1 MVNDIEDEMDPGARR
16 VVALARTARTPND
29 ADKRRVRQALALGIG
44 AATAGVSAGT
54 ALASAAKGGVLIGL
68 RGIIAALVVAT
79 AGTGTYFFAR
89 SRASAPVAPS
99 VVASPVA
106 PLAPTIVPVVPEAA
120 PAVAASPDPLLAELT
135 LLREA
140 QQALRDG
147 QARRA
152 LELAERHAALYPRSQ
167 LALERGALRVFA
179 LCALGHKAEA
189 RALATDLLAA
199 APRSPL
205 RTSLEESCAMS
216 CARAPAR
223 AAARAPPRSPPG
235 CSRARRGRRPLERR
249 RRVTR
254 RRSR

>member
-1 MVNDIEDEMDPGARR
+1 MVNDIDDEMDPGARR
-16 VVALARTARTPND
+16 VVELARSAHTPSD

-54 ALASAAKGGVLIGL
+54 ALASASKVGVLVGL
-68 RGIIAALVVAT
+68 RGLVAALVVAT

-89 SRASAPVAPS
+89 SRASSTSSPPPAVVATTPVAAPV
-99 VVASPVA
+99 
-106 PLAPTIVPVVPEAA
+106 IVPVTPA
-120 PAVAASPDPLLAELT
+120 PAVVPAPDPLLAELS

-152 LELAERHAALYPRSQ
+152 LELAERHASLYPHSQ

-179 LCALGHKAEA
+179 FCALGRKVDA
-189 RALATDLLAA
+189 RALANELLAA

-205 RTSLEESCAMS
+205 RTSLEESCAM
-216 CARAPAR
+216 R
-223 AAARAPPRSPPG
+223 
-235 CSRARRGRRPLERR
+235 
-249 RRVTR
+249 
-254 RRSR
+254 

>member
-1 MVNDIEDEMDPGARR
+1 MEGPVVNDIDDEMDPGARR
-16 VVALARTARTPND
+16 VVALARTARTPSD

-54 ALASAAKGGVLIGL
+54 ALASASKVGVLVGL

-89 SRASAPVAPS
+89 SRAASISPPAVVATTPAAAPVIL
-99 VVASPVA
+99 PVT
-106 PLAPTIVPVVPEAA
+106 PP
-120 PAVAASPDPLLAELT
+120 PAVVASPDPLLAELS
-135 LLREA
+135 LLRQA

-152 LELAERHAALYPRSQ
+152 LDLAERHASLYPRSQ

-179 LCALGHKAEA
+179 FCALGRKADA
-189 RALATDLLAA
+189 RALANELLAA

-205 RTSLEESCAMS
+205 RTSLEESCAM
-216 CARAPAR
+216 R
-223 AAARAPPRSPPG
+223 
-235 CSRARRGRRPLERR
+235 
-249 RRVTR
+249 
-254 RRSR
+254 

>member
-1 MVNDIEDEMDPGARR
+1 MVNDIDDEMDPGARR
-16 VVALARTARTPND
+16 VVALARTARTPSD

-54 ALASAAKGGVLIGL
+54 ALASASKVGVLVGL

-89 SRASAPVAPS
+89 SRAASISPPAVVATTPAAAPVIL
-99 VVASPVA
+99 PVT
-106 PLAPTIVPVVPEAA
+106 PP
-120 PAVAASPDPLLAELT
+120 PAVVASPDPLLAELS
-135 LLREA
+135 LLRQA

-152 LELAERHAALYPRSQ
+152 LDLAERHASLYPRSQ

-179 LCALGHKAEA
+179 FCALGRKADA
-189 RALATDLLAA
+189 RALANELLAA

-205 RTSLEESCAMS
+205 RTSLEESCAM
-216 CARAPAR
+216 R
-223 AAARAPPRSPPG
+223 
-235 CSRARRGRRPLERR
+235 
-249 RRVTR
+249 
-254 RRSR
+254 